1 MAEGSG
7 RASSSPQSVWGALGA
22 IYISMS
28 MRRRRHF
35 FLTILLMLVGAVAE
49 LMTIGAVLPFLALL
63 SDPAR
68 ASALPSI
75 RFVYDMLGWQ
85 AGEDLVGKATLLL
98 IGIASFAALIRLIL
112 TWVSQSFIFR
122 LGHDMAVEIYARMLR
137 QPYSYHV
144 QRNTSEILA
153 AIEKVQTAIFGVLL
167 QLMQATVSAVMA
179 IFILAILI
187 AIDPFTALVAAA
199 LLAVLYVVVSIGTQ
213 RLLVG
218 NSRIINRAHTQRM
231 KQLQEGLGGIRDILI
246 DGSQP
251 VFEQS
256 FRRYDDQL
264 RKAQMA
270 NMFVAAAPRFVVEAI
285 GIILITL
292 LALYMSSQ
300 VGGLV
305 PAIPILGALALG
317 AQRLLP
323 LLQMI
328 YLGWSRAAGSLDTLS
343 EIVGLANIGL
353 PSTTKAPVAGAVL
366 PFRHKI
372 VLENVGFRYAGSR
385 RPALRNINLEIGR
398 QERIGF
404 VGRTGSGK
412 SSLLDLVMGL
422 LDPTSGK
429 IRIDGAELD
438 EATRAN
444 WQAQIA
450 HVPQFIYLADNS
462 IAANIAFGQP
472 EEIVDP
478 MRVRAAAAQ
487 AEIDDFIQ
495 GLPEGY
501 QTEVGERGIRL
512 SGGQRQRIGIARA
525 LYKNAQVLILDE
537 ATSALDDETEAAV
550 IGGLTRPE
558 SGLTILMIAHRLS
571 TLKSCNRLVRLEA
584 GQIVATGSYDEV
596 IGAAAVA
603 SAVT

>member
-1 MAEGSG
+1 
-7 RASSSPQSVWGALGA
+7 
-22 IYISMS
+22 MS
-28 MRRRRHF
+28 ARRRRQF
-35 FLTILLMLVGAVAE
+35 FFTILLMLVGALAE

-63 SDPAR
+63 SDPEK
-68 ASALPSI
+68 ASSLPAI
-75 RFVYDMLGWQ
+75 RFVYGLMGWRP
-85 AGEDLVGKATLLL
+85 GDDLVAKATLLL
-98 IGIASFAALIRLIL
+98 IVIASFAAAIRLIL
-112 TWVSQSFIFR
+112 TWVSQSFIFG
-122 LGHDMAVEIYARMLR
+122 LGHDMGIEIYGRMLR

-153 AIEKVQTAIFGVLL
+153 AIEKVQTAIFNVLL
-167 QLMQATVSAVMA
+167 QLMQAAVSAVMA
-179 IFILAILI
+179 IFIIAILI
-187 AIDPFTALVAAA
+187 AIDPVTALIAA
-199 LLAVLYVVVSIGTQ
+199 LLFGILYVAVSIATQ
-213 RLLVG
+213 RMLTG
-218 NSRIINRAHTQRM
+218 NSRIINRAHSQRM

-246 DGSQP
+246 DRSQP

-256 FRRYDDQL
+256 FRRHDDQL

-300 VGGLV
+300 AGGLV

-323 LLQMI
+323 LLQLV

-343 EIVGLANIGL
+343 EIVDLANMG
-353 PSTTKAPVAGAVL
+353 PPPATMAGPVEIVI
-366 PFRHKI
+366 PFKRDI
-372 VLENVGFRYAGSR
+372 VLDKVGFCYANSR

-398 QERIGF
+398 GERIGF

-412 SSLLDLVMGL
+412 STLLDLVMGL
-422 LDPTSGK
+422 LDPTSGA
-429 IRIDGAELD
+429 IRVDGTVLD
-438 EATRAN
+438 AAARAN

-450 HVPQFIYLADNS
+450 HVPQFIYLADSS
-462 IAANIAFGQP
+462 IAANIAFGQA
-472 EEIVDP
+472 EDAIDLAK
-478 MRVRAAAAQ
+478 VRAAAAQ
-487 AEIDDFIQ
+487 AEMADFIL

-501 QTEVGERGIRL
+501 QTPVGERGIRL

-525 LYKNAQVLILDE
+525 LYKNAPVLILDE

-550 IGGLTRPE
+550 IGGLGGSD

-571 TLKSCNRLVRLEA
+571 TLKICNRLVRLDA
-584 GQIVATGSYDEV
+584 GRIVATGSYDEV
-596 IGAAAVA
+596 IGAAAVPG
-603 SAVT
+603 SA